1 MIGDPCQDQ
10 WEGITCSKDGPY
22 VSHYEYTVVS
32 QSLSAIFMTIT
43 NKRLTTDHL
52 VLDATQ
58 VTGIGG
64 RGDTSSRE
72 LMFNRM
78 VGTLPTQ
85 LGVLARL
92 TSLGLFGNY
101 ISGTIPTQ
109 LGSIQGGGNGDHQ
122 TISLVLG

>member
-1 MIGDPCQDQ
+1 MGDPCQDQ
-10 WEGITCSKDGPY
+10 WEGITCSRDGPY
-22 VSHYEYTVVS
+22 VSHYEYAVVS
-32 QSLSAIFMTIT
+32 QSLSVIFMTIT

-52 VLDATQ
+52 VLYATQ

-64 RGDTSSRE
+64 NTSSRE

-109 LGSIQGGGNGDHQ
+109 LGSIQGGVNGDHQ